1 MKKRIVLCFGIL
13 VAMTAPL
20 FSEGGGG
27 DDEGE
32 GSCYISVNGN
42 TISNSEGRIVGCVS
56 GGGNNC
62 SYTIT
67 VPCP

>member
-32 GSCYISVNGN
+32 GSCYVTVHGRLIHDNQSEIQGCVNGGD
-42 TISNSEGRIVGCVS
+42 E
-56 GGGNNC
+56 C
-62 SYTIT
+62 SYTVT
-67 VPCP
+67 VDCD